1 MQYRLI
7 VRDIKTL
14 QIVHLFTNM
23 DTVQYM
29 EVRMGGLVL
38 VDKKSTLFWVKS
50 KKLSVAMFTAKLT
63 GLLCNTELCRELING
78 LQFVT
83 RF

>member
-38 VDKKSTLFWVKS
+38 VDKKNWCYIYPQVHYY
-50 KKLSVAMFTAKLT
+50 
-63 GLLCNTELCRELING
+63 G
-78 LQFVT
+78 
-83 RF
+83 

>member
-23 DTVQYM
+23 DTVQSM

-38 VDKKSTLFWVKS
+38 VDKKKLVLPTSTLWVKS
-50 KKLSVAMFTAKLT
+50 KKVIGCYVHCKAYWSIM
-63 GLLCNTELCRELING
+63 
-78 LQFVT
+78 
-83 RF
+83 